1 YARDPI
7 VTRYLLWHPHRT
19 IKDTRIFLRRCVKV
33 WSAGSSFPYAICLKK
48 SAQLIGMIEMRNQG
62 HKIELG
68 YVLAKA
74 HWGKEYVPEAIKPL
88 IEWAF
93 KQKNVF
99 RVWAI
104 CDTDNKASVRVLEKV
119 GMKYEGLLRREII

>member
-1 YARDPI
+1 
-7 VTRYLLWHPHRT
+7 
-19 IKDTRIFLRRCVKV
+19 
-33 WSAGSSFPYAICLKK
+33 
-48 SAQLIGMIEMRNQG
+48 MIEMRNQG

-119 GMKYEGLLRREII
+119 GMKYEGLLRREIIHPNISSKPRDSYCYAITRLSGRGHR